1 MSSKVRPV
9 VVKMFDLTRGGHEA
23 PDMTGF
29 AKALTEF
36 EGPIL
41 GLDVGLRHIGVS
53 MSDANRQIAFAQRG
67 FRRASIRQDIEIIT
81 GIMKLTTVQAAV
93 VGLPTEQV
101 APSARKLPDFIRMY
115 SRGVLPE
122 CGIRVIGF
130 WDESLS
136 TKLAKDAFMQRTRKR
151 LRNRL
156 SLRKRMV
163 DAVSSYKIRTSFSL
177 RLNSGANRESVI
189 SIPFAFIGDLQ

>member
-1 MSSKVRPV
+1 MFIMGTKVRPI
-9 VVKMFDLTRGGHEA
+9 VVKMFDLTRGRHA
-23 PDMTGF
+23 AANMAGF

-53 MSDANRQIAFAQRG
+53 ISDANRQIAFAQRG
-67 FRRASIRQDIEIIT
+67 FRRASIRQDIEIIRDV
-81 GIMKLTTVQAAV
+81 MKLATVQAAV

-101 APSARKLPDFIRMY
+101 GSLAKKLPDFIQMY

-122 CGIRVIGF
+122 CGITVIGF

-156 SLRKRMV
+156 SLRKRLV
-163 DAVSSYKIRTSFSL
+163 DAVG
-177 RLNSGANRESVI
+177 SGA
-189 SIPFAFIGDLQ
+189 F